1 MKKFLPVLLAAAL
14 SPHPLT
20 AQEKPATAREEE
32 ASMPEG
38 LTADQIVDAVKRSRC
53 AMQPLNGFLTKGGK
67 EVPFVLKMTESL
79 IHISFDNP
87 KQNIN
92 LDIGDKSYRL
102 KEVTAGSNKDVPA
115 ASYSTGV
122 RGTDLSYDDLS
133 MRYLYWPKKVKIGEE
148 TIKTQKCYVVDL
160 YNPQRLGDY
169 YLVRIFVGKQS
180 GAIMRMNSFDWNG
193 KIIKSC
199 AVTAGMKIPDPQG
212 KMVTVLK
219 TMEVIRYVPGTKKV
233 AGETTFEL
241 RKPQK

>member
-1 MKKFLPVLLAAAL
+1 MSLRHLLAIASL
-14 SPHPLT
+14 TPLPLT
-20 AQEKPATAREEE
+20 GREKAASTEEQTA
-32 ASMPEG
+32 AMPEG

-53 AMQPLNGFLTKGGK
+53 AMQPLNGFLSKGGK

-79 IHISFDNP
+79 IHISFENP

-92 LDIGDKSYRL
+92 LDIGDKSFRL

-115 ASYSTGV
+115 SSYSMGV

-169 YLVRIFVGKQS
+169 YLVRIFVGKNS
-180 GAIMRMNSFDWNG
+180 GAIMRMNCFDWNG

-199 AVTAGMKIPDPQG
+199 AVTAGMKIPDFEG

-219 TMEVIRYVPGTKKV
+219 TMDVIRYVPGSKKV